1 MTTPILLIEGTASL
15 RMIYRSILERAGN
28 TVRCATT
35 LAEGLSSYHAAPPCV
50 VILDGLLEGAEHEAV
65 LRHLQSGHPGTKV
78 LMTLPQTLLRHRP
91 DRVGQG
97 IFDILVK
104 PFNDIR
110 LLAAVADARTEILR
124 ARLAKSSASSH
135 RLPLSLIGS
144 SPAITKLR
152 ERLDAFAQST
162 APVMITGA
170 EGTGKSDCARHLHAQ
185 RSAGVPGALHD
196 VVCRTATP
204 ESLST
209 LLAQINAEESL
220 LLHEVDRLPAKTA
233 QFFLERIKTGPLPV
247 RAIIST
253 IEGSVLDALE
263 RAAYST
269 DLIHRLNALPLNLP
283 TLAQRQSDLCQIADA
298 ALPELCA
305 VENRGPMSLTPEA
318 ATELLRH
325 NWPGNIPELIN
336 MLRQIVVLQSG
347 QQISA
352 EMIRDLRETTQPA
365 SEAEAPVLMGQT
377 LADIER
383 TVIEQTIRQYDG
395 SVPKA
400 AKSLGVSPSTLYRKR
415 ETWDV
420 GA

>member
-15 RMIYRSILERAGN
+15 RMVYRSILERAGN
-28 TVRCATT
+28 TVTCATSR
-35 LAEGLSSYHAAPPCV
+35 AEGLSCYHTAPPCV
-50 VILDGLLEGAEHEAV
+50 VILDGMLEGADHEAV
-65 LRHLQSGHPGTKV
+65 LRHLHSAHPGTKV
-78 LMTLPQTLLRHRP
+78 LMTLPQTMLRHRP
-91 DRVGQG
+91 DQVKQG
-97 IFDILVK
+97 VFDILVK

-124 ARLAKSSASSH
+124 ARLAKSSESHH

-162 APVMITGA
+162 APVMVTGA
-170 EGTGKSDCARHLHAQ
+170 EGTGKSDCAQHLHAQ
-185 RSAGVPGALHD
+185 RSTATRGALHD
-196 VVCRTATP
+196 VICRTATP
-204 ESLST
+204 ESLSA
-209 LLAQINAEESL
+209 LLAQMKPTESL
-220 LLHEVDRLPAKTA
+220 LLHEVDRLPVATA
-233 QFFLERIKTGPLPV
+233 QYFLDRIKTGPLPV
-247 RAIIST
+247 HAIIST
-253 IEGSVLDALE
+253 LEGSVMGALE
-263 RAAYST
+263 RTAYPV

-283 TLAQRQSDLCQIADA
+283 TLAQRQTDLCQIADA

-336 MLRQIVVLQSG
+336 LLRQIVVLQSG
-347 QQISA
+347 PQITA
-352 EMIRDLRETTQPA
+352 QMIRDLRETTQPS

-383 TVIEQTIRQYDG
+383 MVIEQTIRQYDG

-415 ETWDV
+415 ETWD
-420 GA
+420 ADA